1 MEKRSALVAFLC
13 GSVCHAFNVGN
24 VVANHQGAPGV
35 SFIIK
40 IHRQNYYDKNSLNPC
55 LSFQIIFSP
64 YLATQ

>member
-40 IHRQNYYDKNSLNPC
+40 LSAMIIKYKIHFTK
-55 LSFQIIFSP
+55 
-64 YLATQ
+64 

>member
-40 IHRQNYYDKNSLNPC
+40 IHRQNYYDKNSLN
-55 LSFQIIFSP
+55 
-64 YLATQ
+64 